1 MDCPPVFGIT
11 FSIKTSQT
19 VTIFETIKNFIP
31 EILEQLDME
40 LKLFHIWHLKSGAK
54 FPETIKMS
62 SSLKSFKTKIRNR
75 NQDAIAAFVQHI
87 CTILVLSILF
97 SFYLFWFVD
106 VLVLY
111 ISPVLC

>member
-1 MDCPPVFGIT
+1 
-11 FSIKTSQT
+11 
-19 VTIFETIKNFIP
+19 
-31 EILEQLDME
+31 ME